1 MTTVHLSIR
10 TATNW
15 KEEGML
21 LCDYK
26 RAMM

>member
-15 KEEGML
+15 KDDGMSM
-21 LCDYK
+21 CDDK
-26 RAMM
+26 HAMM